1 LQAAEPQEIRHG
13 SLLFLDM
20 TDEARIL
27 YDRAHFLRGYLDS
40 LARRLKELGAHRV
53 YSQGGYFTP

>member
-1 LQAAEPQEIRHG
+1 
-13 SLLFLDM
+13 M